1 MQNDGVDNFC
11 FELFTYN
18 LLHLY
23 VSSKVFALI
32 IFGYKNAK
40 KLETRHIRG
49 ENCSLGNLTHFQTRI
64 VKYYNGAQTSV
75 TGRLNSTAYLYQ
87 ERQRYKN
94 PQPLG
99 SVTHLKVAA

>member
-64 VKYYNGAQTSV
+64 VKYYNGSANFSHWTFKFHGILIPRKTEVQKSSAS
-75 TGRLNSTAYLYQ
+75 GLRH
-87 ERQRYKN
+87 
-94 PQPLG
+94 PP
-99 SVTHLKVAA
+99 